1 MKFSSTRLRPSR
13 TGTLMGLAL
22 ALALALPLAW
32 GAVSAGEGRV
42 YDLLLRCRSN
52 RPDPRVVI
60 VGIDDAT
67 FTVLGGRM
75 PTRAEEAL
83 VITRV
88 WRAGAGLVALDLLFR
103 NPRDPAEDAALEA
116 ALSEAD
122 TVLACSP
129 SAGLQPTERFRKQA
143 VGVGSID
150 LLTDTD
156 GVLRRLPPP
165 FLQPTKEGSAIAAL
179 PFALESARQI
189 WFPGGA
195 PQIRSEGDTLLLGEH
210 RYPLGREG
218 WLIPFY
224 GGEGSLPRLS
234 FADVMDSTRPL
245 PDLKGKFV
253 LMGSTSPSQH
263 DLFSVPFPA
272 KLGTVHGFETTST
285 HTMAGVELH
294 GQALSALLQGES
306 IRPLSATERALLFA
320 LLAGVGIL
328 LTAFPFRPAFSVP
341 VWAFLGILLFGG
353 AVVAIRNGIA
363 LPLLALGLC
372 WLGYAGTSLSIHWY
386 RDFQEKRAVQRLF
399 ARYVSPNVARELL
412 ENPDLVQLGGRRKVL
427 SILFSDIRGFTTLS
441 ERIPP
446 EQVSALLNEYFTIM
460 TQVLFRHDGTLDK
473 FIGDAILAFFGDPLD
488 QPDQSARA
496 LACAVEMQEEA
507 AALRARSEAAGKPPL
522 HIGIAV
528 HTGPAVVGNNGSE
541 TNFLYTVIGDAVN
554 LTARLQGLAVQDDV
568 ITTIETAE
576 RIPDLKTL
584 YRVESLDPVMVKG
597 KSEPIPIVRVLG
609 RRAETSKAS

>member
-1 MKFSSTRLRPSR
+1 MKLTSTRFKPSR
-13 TGTLMGLAL
+13 TGALVGLSLAL
-22 ALALALPLAW
+22 LLALPLAW
-32 GAVSAGEGRV
+32 GAVSPGEGRV

-67 FTVLGGRM
+67 FSVLDGRM

-83 VITRV
+83 AIHRI
-88 WRAGAGLVALDLLFR
+88 WAAGAGLIALDLFFR
-103 NPRDPAEDAALEA
+103 SPRDPAEDAALEA
-116 ALSEAD
+116 TLSQAD

-129 SAGLQPTERFRKQA
+129 SAGLQPIEVFRKKA

-150 LLTDTD
+150 LLTDSD
-156 GVLRRLPPP
+156 GVMRRLPPP
-165 FLQPTKEGSAIAAL
+165 FIQPTKEGSAISAL
-179 PFALESARQI
+179 PFALEIARQI

-195 PQIRSEGDTLLLGEH
+195 PPARSEGDTLLLGEH
-210 RYPLGREG
+210 PYPLGSEG

-224 GGEGSLPRLS
+224 GGEGTLPRLS
-234 FADVMDSTRPL
+234 FAEVLDTTKPL

-272 KLGTVHGFETTST
+272 KPGSAHGFRTTST

-306 IRPLSATERALLFA
+306 IRPLSAMVSALLFA
-320 LLAGVGIL
+320 LLAAVGTL
-328 LTAFPFRPAFSVP
+328 LTAFPFRPALSVS
-341 VWAFLGILLFGG
+341 VWASLGILLFGG
-353 AVVAIRNGIA
+353 AVLAVRHGRT

-372 WLGYAGTSLSIHWY
+372 WLGYAGVSLSYHWY

-427 SILFSDIRGFTTLS
+427 SILFSDIRGFTNLS

-473 FIGDAILAFFGDPLD
+473 YIGDAVLAFFGDPLD

-507 AALRARSEAAGKPPL
+507 VALRARSEAAGKPSL

-541 TNFLYTVIGDAVN
+541 TNFLYTVIGDTVN

-568 ITTIETAE
+568 ITTLETAE
-576 RIPDLKTL
+576 RIPDLKTR

-597 KSEPIPIVRVLG
+597 KSEPIPILRVLG
-609 RRAETSKAS
+609 RREG

>member
-1 MKFSSTRLRPSR
+1 MKLLSKRYRPSR
-13 TGTLMGLAL
+13 TGALLGLAL
-22 ALALALPLAW
+22 AFLLALPLAW

-52 RPDPRVVI
+52 RPDPRVI
-60 VGIDDAT
+60 LVGIDDAT
-67 FTVLGGRM
+67 FSALGGRM

-83 VITRV
+83 VIERL
-88 WRAGAGLVALDLLFR
+88 WSAGASLIALDLFFVS
-103 NPRDPAEDAALEA
+103 PRDGTEDAAFES
-116 ALSEAD
+116 ALSKAD

-129 SAGLQPTERFRKQA
+129 TSGLQPVEAFRKRA

-150 LLTDTD
+150 LLTDPD
-156 GVLRRLPPP
+156 GVMRRLPPP
-165 FLQPTKEGSAIAAL
+165 FLQPAKDGSAIPAL
-179 PFALESARQI
+179 PFALEIARLI

-195 PQIRSEGDTLLLGEH
+195 PPARSDSHSLWLGQH
-210 RYPLGREG
+210 PYPLATDG

-224 GGEGSLPRLS
+224 GGDGTLPRLS
-234 FADVMDSTRPL
+234 FKDAFDTGKPL
-245 PDLKGKFV
+245 PNMKDKIV
-253 LMGSTSPSQH
+253 LMGSTRPSQH
-263 DLFSVPFPA
+263 DLFSVPFPT
-272 KLGTVHGFETTST
+272 KLGTVHGFRTTST

-306 IRPLSATERALLFA
+306 IRPLTATANAVLFA
-320 LLAGVGIL
+320 LLAAVGTL

-341 VWAFLGILLFGG
+341 IWASLGIILFGG
-353 AVVAIRNGIA
+353 AILAVRNGRT

-372 WLGYAGTSLSIHWY
+372 WLGYAGASLSYHWY
-386 RDFQEKRAVQRLF
+386 RDFKEKRAVQRLF

-427 SILFSDIRGFTTLS
+427 SILFSDIRGFTNLS

-473 FIGDAILAFFGDPLD
+473 YIGDAILAFFGDPLD
-488 QPDQSARA
+488 QPDQAARA
-496 LACAVEMQEEA
+496 LACAVAMQAEA

-541 TNFLYTVIGDAVN
+541 TNFLYTVIGDTVN

-568 ITTIETAE
+568 IITLDTAE
-576 RIPDLKTL
+576 RIPDLRTL

-597 KSEPIPIVRVLG
+597 KSEPIPILRVLG
-609 RRAETSKAS
+609 RMP